1 MKATIDANGVLMVQ
15 AETELE
21 AYALERW
28 SIDNMQPGSRIL
40 SEHFL
45 VRYALPEPPERR
57 PRPVVPNCDR

>member
-1 MKATIDANGVLMVQ
+1 MKATIDAQGVLRVQ

-21 AYALERW
+21 AYALEQW
-28 SIDNMQPGSRIL
+28 ATANIQPGVIW

-45 VRYALPEPPERR
+45 IRYALPEPPERR